1 MKPIVLQFTGLIALT
16 FGLAACIPAVDAP
29 SSSTTSSTTAQTARS
44 APAATTPAAQP
55 AAEAASRPAP
65 TPSPTVAPV
74 TMPPPIME
82 QLPENWMDQP
92 RAPGDWTYERE
103 SSETFA
109 LYGEGRDNMRAIIRC
124 DLRTRQVGIGM
135 FGVQTSSA
143 RMQIHTETLSR
154 TLEATQRESAMPL
167 VAAEVDANNRLL
179 DAMAITKGNFAMQVD
194 GARILYLPGWAEVT
208 RVIEDCR

>member
-1 MKPIVLQFTGLIALT
+1 MKPIVLQFTGSIALSL
-16 FGLAACIPAVDAP
+16 GLSGCIPAVDAP
-29 SSSTTSSTTAQTARS
+29 SSSPTSSTTAQT
-44 APAATTPAAQP
+44 AATTPAAQP
-55 AAEAASRPAP
+55 AAQVPPRPAP

-109 LYGEGRDNMRAIIRC
+109 LYGQGREDMLAIIRC

-135 FGVQTSSA
+135 FGMRSASA
-143 RMQIHTETLSR
+143 RMQIHTETMSR